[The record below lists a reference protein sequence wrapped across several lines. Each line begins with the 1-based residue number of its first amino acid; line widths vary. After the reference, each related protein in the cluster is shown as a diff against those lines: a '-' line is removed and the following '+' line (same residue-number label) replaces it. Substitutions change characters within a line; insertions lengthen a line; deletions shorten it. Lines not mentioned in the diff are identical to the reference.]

1 MENQSEILFYTADDG
16 KTKLQV
22 RLEDDTVWLNQ
33 QQIALLFDKSRVTI
47 TEHIEKEFSEA
58 ELDENSVCRNFRHTT
73 QHGAIQGKTQ
83 DNTAKCYNLDVIIS
97 VGYRIIRTM
106 LTPDARYKIRS
117 LFGFV
122 SFFS

>member
-1 MENQSEILFYTADDG
+1 MDMDNQSEILFYTADDG

-47 TEHIEKEFSEA
+47 TEHIKNVFSEG
-58 ELDENSVCRNFRHTT
+58 ELEENVVCRNFRHTT

-83 DNTAKCYNLDVIIS
+83 EKKVLQIV
-97 VGYRIIRTM
+97 
-106 LTPDARYKIRS
+106 
-117 LFGFV
+117 
-122 SFFS
+122 